1 MKLGKFTVAL
11 ATSAFLAT
19 SLFAA
24 EMEKKALPFG
34 SIMDVAYSELIWDK
48 LENKGLNSTPSNLYV
63 GGPPHGKVRE
73 VLEGTING
81 KQVIVKRNYGGKD
94 VSIEN
99 VSKDRSKYLKAVTIM
114 VAMEKGYDPK
124 NADWFWAKYKT
135 DGTLHKAPNGV
146 EIAGKFP
153 GCIAC
158 HSSASG
164 NNLVFKH
171 NKEANAEIVFV
182 K

>member
-1 MKLGKFTVAL
+1 MKLGKLTVAL
-11 ATSAFLAT
+11 ATSALLVT
-19 SLFAA
+19 GLFAA
-24 EMEKKALPFG
+24 DTDKKVPAFG
-34 SIMDVAYSELIWDK
+34 NIMDVAYSELIWDK
-48 LENKGLNSTPSNLYV
+48 LEDKGLNSIPANLYV

-81 KQVIVKRNYGGKD
+81 KKVIVKRNYGGKD

-99 VSKDRSKYLKAVTIM
+99 VSNNRDKYLKAVTIM
-114 VAMEKGYDPK
+114 VAMEKGYDTK
-124 NADWFWAKYKT
+124 NSNWFWAKYKA
-135 DGTLHKAPNGV
+135 DGTLHTAPNGLK
-146 EIAGKFP
+146 IAGKFP

-164 NNLVFKH
+164 NDLVFKH
-171 NKEANAEIVFV
+171 NKDANAEIVIV